1 MKRDLR
7 LFDNTEFDVVIIG
20 GGITGACL
28 VHDAA
33 QRGLKAALLEKE
45 DFGMSTSAAS
55 SKLLHG
61 GVRYLQKLEFGKVR
75 ESARERT
82 YFQIIAPHL
91 STYVPFLIPTMAR
104 DLMKG
109 RLALSVGMSLY
120 RMICLGLNSKIGD
133 PAKKAEHGV
142 LFGKDQALAL
152 VPLLK
157 NINGINGAHS
167 LFESHMNNSERM
179 TLAFIKTASNNG
191 ALVANHAEVVNILQ
205 EGRRVAGVICR
216 DRLTGTEFTVRGRV
230 IANAAG
236 PFLPGLNSLIP
247 GLNLHK
253 NTTGFSKGVH
263 LVTRQIEKKYA
274 LALSSS
280 KKTEGLITR
289 GGRHIFIIPWR
300 NHSLIGTTNVPFTD
314 DLDGIRVTRKDVVD
328 FLGDINA
335 ILPGVNLD
343 EADVKYAFVGLYPL
357 ISDEIKTDTYQG
369 TGEYQVVD
377 HKVHDNFDG
386 IISVLGAKYTTAR
399 AVAEQAVDVIIEK
412 LDLAPRKCMT
422 ATAPLFEGKIRDLL
436 GFIAEKQVQYADLLD
451 AGIVHNLIIAHG
463 SDIDAVIAYC
473 QSGKNY
479 LEKLSPER
487 ETLVGEVAYAVE
499 REMASA
505 LDDVVFARTGLGT
518 IGHPGEE
525 VLGRVADI
533 MGELLGW
540 TAEDRQL
547 EIAKVNRRYQ
557 YRLQ

>member
-1 MKRDLR
+1 MKRDLK
-7 LFDNTEFDVVIIG
+7 LFDKTEFDVVIIG

-33 QRGLKAALLEKE
+33 QRGLKAALLEKD

-61 GVRYLQKLEFGKVR
+61 GIRYLQKLAFGKVR

-82 YFQIIAPHL
+82 SFQIIAPHL
-91 STYVPFLIPTMAR
+91 STYVPFLIPTIAW
-104 DLMKG
+104 DQMKG

-133 PAKKAEHGV
+133 RAKKAEHGV

-205 EGRRVAGVICR
+205 EGRRVTGLICR

-263 LVTRQIEKKYA
+263 LVTRQIERKYA

-314 DLDGIRVTRKDVVD
+314 DLDSIRVTRKDVVD
-328 FLGDINA
+328 FLEDINA

-343 EADVKYAFVGLYPL
+343 ETDVKYAFVGLYPL

-412 LDLAPRKCMT
+412 LDLAPRRCMT
-422 ATAPLFEGKIRDLL
+422 ATAPLFEGKICDLP
-436 GFIAEKQVQYADLLD
+436 GFIAEKQVQYAELFD
-451 AGIVHNLIIAHG
+451 AETVHNLIVAHG
-463 SDIDAVIAYC
+463 SEIDAVVAYL

-479 LEKLSPER
+479 LEKLSLER

-499 REMASA
+499 QEMACS

-518 IGHPGEE
+518 IGHPGDV
-525 VLGRVADI
+525 VLGRVAAI

-540 TAEDRQL
+540 TAEERHQ

-557 YRLQ
+557 YRIQ